1 MLLLLALVLARFPH
15 GAHSVKLVLFELV
28 QLGLAELGLLVPL
41 MGRRLLLLG
50 PCVGPQV
57 VGVVVGMGV
66 REGVMRVGLLLVMD
80 VGVVWVEVVQVGG
93 RGYSQVWLGEEV
105 VKLGGSLLGVVM
117 RRQPVLLLL
126 PVSVTTAP
134 ISSPHPTSL
143 HGPST
148 VSAVGTRQ
156 GALQHVQWRNRVL
169 AGLAVVGLHSL
180 GLELELQLG
189 LRLGLGIHPRLSP
202 RLCLSTCPHHGLLTH
217 GVLLLLRSSLLGV
230 HLVAGSVGQN
240 RLEHVGSRRLLGL
253 VWRGVHEGKGG
264 LGLSGLLLQF
274 GCLPQVWQ
282 LGRVGRLFELH
293 VRVAM
298 GVGVGVSG
306 VLGVLG
312 M

>member
-1 MLLLLALVLARFPH
+1 MLLALDLARFPH
-15 GAHSVKLVLFELV
+15 RAHSVKLVLFELV
-28 QLGLAELGLLVPL
+28 QLGLTELGLLVPL

-50 PCVGPQV
+50 PCVGCQV
-57 VGVVVGMGV
+57 VGVGVGMGV
-66 REGVMRVGLLLVMD
+66 REGVVRVGLLLVMY

-126 PVSVTTAP
+126 LPVSVTTAS

-156 GALQHVQWRNRVL
+156 GALQHVQRRNRVL

-189 LRLGLGIHPRLSP
+189 LRLGLGIHPCLSP

-240 RLEHVGSRRLLGL
+240 RLEHVGRGRLLGL

-312 M
+312 V

>member
-1 MLLLLALVLARFPH
+1 
-15 GAHSVKLVLFELV
+15 
-28 QLGLAELGLLVPL
+28 
-41 MGRRLLLLG
+41 
-50 PCVGPQV
+50 
-57 VGVVVGMGV
+57 
-66 REGVMRVGLLLVMD
+66 
-80 VGVVWVEVVQVGG
+80 
-93 RGYSQVWLGEEV
+93 
-105 VKLGGSLLGVVM
+105 M

-126 PVSVTTAP
+126 LLSVSVTTAP
-134 ISSPHPTSL
+134 ISSPHPTSIR
-143 HGPST
+143 GPYT
-148 VSAVGTRQ
+148 VSAVGPRQ
-156 GALQHVQWRNRVL
+156 GALQHVQRRNRVL
-169 AGLAVVGLHSL
+169 AGLALAVVGLHSL

-240 RLEHVGSRRLLGL
+240 RLEHVGRGRLLGL
-253 VWRGVHEGKGG
+253 VWGGVHEGKGR

-293 VRVAM
+293 VRV
-298 GVGVGVSG
+298 GVGVGVG
-306 VLGVLG
+306 MLRVLGVLG